1 MGRSKMTR
9 ISTLL
14 VVIGSTGAVL
24 AGCSTDQTGD
34 PGPGSTVAMTG
45 DYVTYDE
52 QTLVRDA
59 TLVVEGTP
67 LSFEDRMIGPQ
78 FEGDTP
84 EENPLLGLSEEEKEK
99 AIAEAS
105 GVPVTVVTFRVD
117 VVHKGNVKPGD
128 EITINQIGA
137 VIDGVTYVQAEEVM
151 LETKQNYLLFATD
164 DLDGAY
170 AILGGSAGMYV
181 DAGDSTFAAAKPEM
195 APFETLTSPEI
206 DTLTE

>member
-1 MGRSKMTR
+1 MTKMSILT
-9 ISTLL
+9 L
-14 VVIGSTGAVL
+14 VVAGSIVFVL
-24 AGCSTDQTGD
+24 AGCSADQIGD
-34 PGPGSTVAMTG
+34 PETGSTVAMTG
-45 DYVTYDE
+45 DYIAYDE
-52 QTLVRDA
+52 RSLVEDA

-67 LSFEDRMIGPQ
+67 MSFESRMIAPQ

-117 VVHKGNVKPGD
+117 VVHKGDVQPGE
-128 EITINQIGA
+128 EITINQIGGA
-137 VIDGVTYVQAEEVM
+137 INGVTYVQADEVM
-151 LETKQNYLLFATD
+151 LEAKQNYLLFATD

-195 APFETLTSPEI
+195 APFETLTGPEVG
-206 DTLTE
+206 TLTQ